1 MQELIITEKK
11 VKGVK
16 QIIVETPEEI
26 KQKELKKEITIELV
40 KLLSLILGGMI
51 LGSLL
56 TIKFLM

>member
-26 KQKELKKEITIELV
+26 KQKELKKEITIELI